1 MMVSPRKPWQF
12 RDIQDGVQD
21 GPINYK
27 CSFFSGTIDRIDAI
41 LVSSIWFSGSENPKK
56 HIQFILQLSR
66 DLGGIGHAHKL
77 SVINISKTKSH
88 TNNVAVS
95 KIWILGLQNLN
106 IIFSTVYDL
115 CLTLHVKVT
124 LSEMVVYQYLDR

>member
-1 MMVSPRKPWQF
+1 M
-12 RDIQDGVQD
+12 
-21 GPINYK
+21 
-27 CSFFSGTIDRIDAI
+27 
-41 LVSSIWFSGSENPKK
+41 SSIGFSGSENQKK
-56 HIQFILQLSR
+56 HIQFIPQLSR
-66 DLGGIGHAHKL
+66 DLEVIGHAPKL

-88 TNNVAVS
+88 TNDVAVS

-124 LSEMVVYQYLDR
+124 LSEMVGYQYLDR